1 MAVNAILDQ
10 WQDGI
15 EVLVLEN
22 SADPVLSAEDFA
34 RPSNIKIL
42 RTGKLVSM
50 PENWERG
57 ISHAS
62 GKYLAYFSDKDI
74 LVPGTLAKAIH
85 LMREAAPIVLCYR
98 KGVFRP
104 DVEILH
110 HYTCSG
116 DTTEVQTAPLLGSWF
131 HDARHIHSA
140 PMIYNSFISLEFV
153 NDIRARS
160 GKFFVGSSPDICSGM
175 LIAAYLR
182 SYVQLDLMLTV
193 AFSGAWSNGA
203 AAMKHG
209 MPKQFVSLFRENP
222 FDRLGLPGTVSASV
236 LEVLISLR
244 AEHPQAFA
252 VGSVNWEAFIDRTYK
267 EISVTTR
274 SSADKRREFMKFFG
288 RRSVVP
294 KIYAFKK
301 LIKIAARHSLPA
313 ALTKTI
319 DKLLGRFDG
328 ARLQCQNVNGQAI
341 AQEVAAW
348 DDHNYRH
355 SARAISIHDALRV
368 AAANNGVNQ

>member
-1 MAVNAILDQ
+1 
-10 WQDGI
+10 
-15 EVLVLEN
+15 
-22 SADPVLSAEDFA
+22 
-34 RPSNIKIL
+34 
-42 RTGKLVSM
+42 
-50 PENWERG
+50 
-57 ISHAS
+57 
-62 GKYLAYFSDKDI
+62 
-74 LVPGTLAKAIH
+74 

-116 DTTEVQTAPLLGSWF
+116 DTTEVQTAPLLCSWF

-193 AFSGAWSNGA
+193 AYSGAWSNGSA
-203 AAMKHG
+203 SIKHG
-209 MPKQFVSLFRENP
+209 VSKKFMSLFRENP

-236 LEVLISLR
+236 LEVLLSLR
-244 AEHPQAFA
+244 ADHPKAFA
-252 VGSVNWEAFIDRTYK
+252 LGSVNWEAFVDRTYN

-294 KIYAFKK
+294 KIYAFRK
-301 LIKIAARHSLPA
+301 LIKIAALRFLPA

-328 ARLQCQNVNGQAI
+328 ASLQSQNVNGRAI
-341 AQEVAAW
+341 ALEVAAW

-355 SARAISIHDALRV
+355 SARAISIHDALLV
-368 AAANNGVNQ
+368 ASANNGIKQ